1 MIPFYLFESLLFL
14 LFGAVLIF
22 RSRVL
27 KNLLAFLTQRK
38 LLFIP
43 AVFEITFG
51 LLTLHFRHETR
62 LTLFVFLV
70 GILLFIDGIFYLLL
84 SEKLNSTIDWL
95 LQLDEKNYR
104 LYGLVMVL
112 VALGV
117 GLAAQFTV

>member
-22 RSRVL
+22 RSRIL
-27 KNLLAFLTQRK
+27 KNLIVFFAQRK

-43 AVFEITFG
+43 GIFEITFG

-62 LTLFVFLV
+62 MAPFVFLV

-84 SEKLNSTIDWL
+84 AEKLNATIDWL
-95 LQLDEKNYR
+95 LQLEESSYR
-104 LYGLVMVL
+104 IYGIVMLL
-112 VALGV
+112 VALGI